1 MSTETIKEFLVGLGF
16 QVDEKSLGKF
26 NTGIMKSG
34 VAVVALG
41 QIAADAAKQVAAAVT
56 ELLNVNRYAEEL
68 EKINDVSERT
78 KVAAE
83 DIFRM
88 GYQAEQTGSDMG
100 ALTSS
105 LTALTTNA
113 GLAAIGMGRAKK
125 VFEEIGLDV
134 KDSNGELKDTA
145 LLMDEI
151 REKIKGMASGQQQA
165 ILSRL
170 GIDPTLVKMMTEE
183 MSGLAAEYDEMV
195 KASGFNAN
203 QAVKDADNYRDELA
217 KLQAAMGLVGKT
229 VASKL
234 FNKMSESTERWRKLL
249 VANMPKII
257 AVISK
262 VVEEILYVAKIF
274 TTVGARIF
282 DVVYGIVEVIGKI
295 NDAMDGWLAKIALAI
310 IAWRALNMS
319 FLLTPIGQV
328 LALAAAL
335 AVLADDFYVWTQG
348 GESLINWDKWK
359 PFFDAVMN
367 AVYELKDLFTALF
380 TTIFAYVDFIV
391 KLLHGDFA
399 GAWFAIKEVVM
410 GVIEAISRALGFVS
424 AIGKIGSSLM
434 GAGTSDATLLTPS
447 PAAAAQ
453 LGGTNQN
460 VTQKTDIIVQGATDP
475 AATGRAVAG
484 QQDRVNA
491 DMTRNLAPRAR

>member
-1 MSTETIKEFLVGLGF
+1 VSTETIKEFLVGLGF

-41 QIAADAAKQVAAAVT
+41 QIAADAAKQVAGAIT

-105 LTALTTNA
+105 LTTLTTNA

-145 LLMDEI
+145 VLMGEI
-151 REKIKGMASGQQQA
+151 REKIKGMALGQQQA

-170 GIDPTLVKMMTEE
+170 GLDPTLIKMMTED
-183 MSGLAAEYDEMV
+183 MSELTAEYDEMV
-195 KASGFNAN
+195 KASGFSAN
-203 QAVKDADNYRDELA
+203 QAVKDADNYRDELG
-217 KLQAAMGLVGKT
+217 KLQTAMGLIGKT
-229 VASKL
+229 VASQL
-234 FNKMSESTERWRKLL
+234 FGRLSKSTESLRRMI
-249 VANMPKII
+249 VDNMPKII
-257 AVISK
+257 AVITR
-262 VVEEILYVAKIF
+262 VVEEVLYVAKIF
-274 TTVGARIF
+274 TTAGARIF
-282 DVVYGIVEVIGKI
+282 NVIYGVIEILGKV
-295 NDAMDGWLAKIALAI
+295 NEAMDGWLLKIGLAI
-310 IAWRALNMS
+310 LAWRAFNMA

-328 LALAAAL
+328 LALAAAVAL
-335 AVLADDFYVWTQG
+335 LIEDFYVWTQG

-359 PFFDAVMN
+359 PGIDLAMN
-367 AVYELKDLFTALF
+367 AIYELKDLFTALF

-410 GVIEAISRALGFVS
+410 GVIETISRAMGFLASVGNLKSVFSS
-424 AIGKIGSSLM
+424 A
-434 GAGTSDATLLTPS
+434 ATSDASLLTPS
-447 PAAAAQ
+447 PSAAAS
-453 LGGTNQN
+453 LGGSSQN
-460 VTQKTDIIVQGATDP
+460 VTQKTDIIVQGSTDP

-491 DMTRNLAPRAR
+491 DMTRNLSTRTR

>member
-1 MSTETIKEFLVGLGF
+1 VSTETIKEFLVGLGF

-41 QIAADAAKQVAAAVT
+41 QLAADAAKQVAAAVT

-105 LTALTTNA
+105 LTTLTTNA

-134 KDSNGELKDTA
+134 KDSNGELKETTV
-145 LLMDEI
+145 LMEEI
-151 REKIKGMASGQQQA
+151 RQKIKGMASGQQQA

-170 GIDPTLVKMMTEE
+170 GIDPTLIKMMTED
-183 MSGLAAEYDEMV
+183 MSGLTAEYDEMV
-195 KASGFNAN
+195 RASGFSAN

-217 KLQAAMGLVGKT
+217 KLQTAMGLIGKT
-229 VASKL
+229 VSSKL
-234 FNKMSESTERWRKLL
+234 FNKLSESTERLRKLI
-249 VANMPKII
+249 VSNMPQII
-257 AVISK
+257 AAISK
-262 VVEEILYVAKIF
+262 VIEEVLYVGKIF
-274 TTVGARIF
+274 VTIGARIF
-282 DVVYGIVEVIGKI
+282 NVVYGVIEMISKL
-295 NDAMDGWLAKIALAI
+295 NDYMDGWVVKIGLAVL
-310 IAWRALNMS
+310 AWRAFNLA
-319 FLLTPIGQV
+319 FFATPIGQV
-328 LALAAAL
+328 VALATAIAL
-335 AVLADDFYVWTQG
+335 LAEDFYVWTQG
-348 GESLINWDKWK
+348 GETLINWDKWK
-359 PFFDAVMN
+359 PGIDLVMN
-367 AVYELKDLFTALF
+367 AVYELKDMFTALF

-410 GVIEAISRALGFVS
+410 GVIEAISRALGFVAS
-424 AIGKIGSSLM
+424 IGKIGSTFL
-434 GAGTSDATLLTPS
+434 GAATSDAGLLTPS
-447 PAAAAQ
+447 PAAAAS
-453 LGGTNQN
+453 LGGANQN
-460 VTQKTDIIVQGATDP
+460 VTQKTDIIVQGSADP

-484 QQDRVNA
+484 EQGRVNA